1 MRSRKVVVMFNS
13 RKFVAT
19 VVITAAV
26 AVSSVTPAYAA
37 SYSCDTAT
45 ESFFSGTTDQGNNSG
60 NAGNNT
66 SNNSGSSSSAGTNG
80 ATEDFNKPGSS
91 TPSDN
96 QKPSDSSNG
105 TADSKKDESKTDSS
119 NSANGN
125 QTSDKTN
132 SGSDNV
138 NSSTSAPTTT
148 PTYVYVTVPSTST
161 TTTVTPSDSAP
172 SLDEKVVSDGVPASV
187 KKNWAYKLNDSKRLI
202 CLQKY
207 LGTAKKVSVPG
218 TIKVNGKNYEVILAK
233 KAFYGN
239 TKITSV
245 SINKKVRTAKGSAYK
260 LFYGCTNLRTVKGLP
275 WDLTSMNK
283 TFMGCKN
290 LKSVSG
296 IPATVINANYAFS
309 GCKKLQSAKLTSN
322 LKNAYAVFN
331 GCKSLKT
338 VKGISAKRAGEIKGF
353 YRGVSKKVVK

>member
-1 MRSRKVVVMFNS
+1 MFNS
-13 RKFVAT
+13 KFVAT

-60 NAGNNT
+60 SAGNNT

-132 SGSDNV
+132 SGSGNV
-138 NSSTSAPTTT
+138 STSAPTTT

-161 TTTVTPSDSAP
+161 TTTVTPSNSAP
-172 SLDEKVVSDGVPASV
+172 SLDEKAVSDGVPASV
-187 KKNWAYKLNDSKRLI
+187 KKNWAYTLNNSTRRI
-202 CLQKY
+202 CLNRY
-207 LGTAKKVSVPG
+207 LGTSKKVSVPG
-218 TIKVNGKNYEVILAK
+218 TIKVNGKNYEVILAQ

-245 SINKKVRTAKGSAYK
+245 SINKKVRTGKGSAYK
-260 LFYGCTNLRTVKGLP
+260 MFYGCTNLKTVKGMP
-275 WDLTSMNK
+275 WDLTAMNK
-283 TFMGCKN
+283 TFMGCKK
-290 LKSVSG
+290 LQSVSG
-296 IPATVINANYAFS
+296 IPSTIISANYAFN
-309 GCKKLQSAKLTSN
+309 GCKKLQSVKLSSN
-322 LKNAYAVFN
+322 LKNAYAIFN
-331 GCKSLKT
+331 GCKSLKS
-338 VKGISAKRAGEIKGF
+338 VKGISAKRAVEIKGF